1 VGTPPVIPL
10 GGCAI
15 DVNEKLTVRALS
27 KRFASDAGFFDAL
40 RDISFGVAP
49 GEFVAFVGASGC
61 GKSTLLR
68 IIAGLEQSSSGEIL
82 IDRQPIAGPDRDR
95 AMVFQDYSLYPW
107 LTVLENIRFSLRLRA
122 NGLRRAQGADG
133 HAADPHVAYAHVA
146 YAHVAYAHVANPQ
159 SDAERSVLLLELMG
173 LTRVRSA
180 HPHELSGGMRQRVAI
195 ARALLNKPEVLLM
208 DEPFGALDAQT
219 REVMHDLILHILALE
234 QRTIV
239 FVTHDVEEAIYL
251 ADRVIVL
258 APNPGHIDSVW
269 RTDMPPALQRTQDLK
284 GSADFRT
291 LEREVLDRIRATSGL
306 QSDLEALHRLTGHV
320 EHGGRR

>member
-1 VGTPPVIPL
+1 
-10 GGCAI
+10 
-15 DVNEKLTVRALS
+15 
-27 KRFASDAGFFDAL
+27 
-40 RDISFGVAP
+40 
-49 GEFVAFVGASGC
+49 
-61 GKSTLLR
+61 
-68 IIAGLEQSSSGEIL
+68 
-82 IDRQPIAGPDRDR
+82 
-95 AMVFQDYSLYPW
+95 
-107 LTVLENIRFSLRLRA
+107 
-122 NGLRRAQGADG
+122 
-133 HAADPHVAYAHVA
+133 
-146 YAHVAYAHVANPQ
+146 
-159 SDAERSVLLLELMG
+159 MG
-173 LTRVRSA
+173 LTRVRNA

-239 FVTHDVEEAIYL
+239 FVTHDVEEAVYL

-284 GSADFRT
+284 RSAEFRA
-291 LEREVLDRIRATSGL
+291 LESEILDRIRATSGL

-320 EHGGRR
+320 EQGGRR